1 MVAITRAT
9 LVALVI
15 LGFAVRG
22 HAQITC
28 PPGVTMSGTSAND
41 IINGTDQGDRISG
54 NGGQDIIHGNGGSD
68 CIVGGSF
75 NDQLFGGEG
84 NDQLLGEGGDD
95 LLDGGPGDDVIDG
108 GSGKD
113 TIIGGPGNDKL
124 IGEGDDDTF
133 IIHAGD
139 VPAGQVET
147 INGGSGTDKV
157 IFSFDPGTVTPP
169 NFTVTDPVTKG
180 TYKFVLVEKVV
191 TSLCGN
197 GKVDPGEQCDDG
209 NNENG
214 DGCSSSCQRECGN
227 GHLDPGEQCDDG
239 NRVSGDGCS
248 ATCQN
253 ECASDAQCPPDQD
266 PCTTASCSTGACTQN
281 PPSGFAGAS
290 CVVGQLSA
298 HLPCPGVNINQKL
311 NLSEK
316 VKRITGWLQR
326 SSSAKNPNP
335 LLKQSAKLLSQAE
348 AQAGRLAKNH
358 RITAACAKDA
368 QGRVDEAQVLVNSLR
383 TK

>member
-1 MVAITRAT
+1 
-9 LVALVI
+9 
-15 LGFAVRG
+15 
-22 HAQITC
+22 
-28 PPGVTMSGTSAND
+28 
-41 IINGTDQGDRISG
+41 
-54 NGGQDIIHGNGGSD
+54 
-68 CIVGGSF
+68 
-75 NDQLFGGEG
+75 
-84 NDQLLGEGGDD
+84 
-95 LLDGGPGDDVIDG
+95 
-108 GSGKD
+108 
-113 TIIGGPGNDKL
+113 
-124 IGEGDDDTF
+124 
-133 IIHAGD
+133 
-139 VPAGQVET
+139 
-147 INGGSGTDKV
+147 
-157 IFSFDPGTVTPP
+157 
-169 NFTVTDPVTKG
+169 
-180 TYKFVLVEKVV
+180 V

-197 GKVDPGEQCDDG
+197 GHVDPGEQCDDG

-227 GHLDPGEQCDDG
+227 GQLDPGEQCDDGNKINGDGCDNNCKVSGCGNGVVDPGEQCDDGNTVSGDGCSATCQSECGDGTVQPGEQCDDGNKVNGDGCDNNCKFTGCGNGVVDPGEQCDDGNTVSGDGCSATCQSECGNGVVDPGEQCDDG

-298 HLPCPGVNINQKL
+298 RLPCPGVNINQKL

-326 SSSAKNPNP
+326 ASGAKNPNP

-348 AQAGRLAKNH
+348 AQAGRLAKNG
-358 RITAACAKDA
+358 RITAACATDA
-368 QGRVDEAQVLVNSLR
+368 KGRVDEAAVLVNSLR

>member
-1 MVAITRAT
+1 MFAITRAT
-9 LVALVI
+9 VVALVI
-15 LGFAVRG
+15 LGFAARG

-28 PPGVTMSGTSAND
+28 PTGVTISGTSAND
-41 IINGTDQGDRISG
+41 VINGTDQGDRITG

-68 CIVGGSF
+68 CIIGGSF

-139 VPAGQVET
+139 VPAGQVEV

-180 TYKFVLVEKVV
+180 QYKFVLVEKVV

-197 GKVDPGEQCDDG
+197 GHVDPGEQCDDG
-209 NNENG
+209 N
-214 DGCSSSCQRECGN
+214 S
-227 GHLDPGEQCDDG
+227 
-239 NRVSGDGCS
+239 VIGDGCS

-281 PPSGFAGAS
+281 PPSGFTGAS
-290 CVVGQLSA
+290 CVVGQLTA

-316 VKRITGWLQR
+316 VQRITGWLQR
-326 SSSAKNPNP
+326 ASGAKNPNP
-335 LLKQSAKLLSQAE
+335 LLRQSAKLLSQAE